1 MVHKFKSIM
10 HVKAV
15 LDNIAEYVNGMENIF
30 GELTEDQCENIQFQ
44 LAEIDSFII
53 GKQKLS
59 ASNIAMADIRVIY
72 YWEYIEGKIEFDNLM
87 KKLRENEGEI

>member
-1 MVHKFKSIM
+1 MVRKFKTIM

-15 LDNIAEYVNGMENIF
+15 LDNITEYVNGMENIF
-30 GELTEDQCENIQFQ
+30 GELTEDQYENIQLQF
-44 LAEIDSFII
+44 AEIDSFII

-59 ASNIAMADIRVIY
+59 ESNIAMADIRVVH
-72 YWEYIEGKIEFDNLM
+72 YWEYIEGKIDFDNLM